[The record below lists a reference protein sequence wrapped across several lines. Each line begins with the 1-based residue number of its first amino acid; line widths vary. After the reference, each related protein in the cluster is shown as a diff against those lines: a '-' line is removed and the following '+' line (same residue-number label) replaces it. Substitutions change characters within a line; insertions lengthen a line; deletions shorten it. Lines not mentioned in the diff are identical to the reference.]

1 MIQGRK
7 VQLFFHKVTVWLKHF
22 YVFQGKLSKKAGKSV
37 IVSEENRAEKK
48 TKLQEKIWQHQGDEK
63 KKKVK
68 QE

>member
-7 VQLFFHKVTVWLKHF
+7 VQLFFHKVTVCLKHF
-22 YVFQGKLSKKAGKSV
+22 YVFQGELSRKAGKSV
-37 IVSEENRAEKK
+37 LVSEENKAEKN
-48 TKLQEKIWQHQGDEK
+48 KLQEKIWQHQGDEK